1 MSMRKEILQT
11 VFNVAAVASMITS
24 SVRAEDYASWVMPM
38 MGTDSSREFSN
49 GNVYP
54 AIARPWG
61 MNSWTPQTGKMGYG
75 WTYTYDA
82 MKMVGIKQTHQPSPW
97 INDYGQFSIMPV
109 TGRKL
114 FVEDQRASYFSHKA
128 EKALPYYYRVFLADH
143 NTTVEMT
150 PTDRAALFRV
160 TYPKTDQAYLVVDAF
175 DKGSYI
181 KVLPEQK
188 KIIGW
193 SSRNARGVPE
203 DFKNYFVMSFDTPF
217 AGAEVWDGKKIKKDA
232 LELQGKH
239 AGTVIQFKALKP
251 GTQVHFKVAS
261 SFISPE
267 QAELNLKEVATDDF
281 DELREQGRQD
291 WNQLLGRFK
300 VEGSDDQKKL
310 FYTCLYRSSLFPRKF
325 YEIGED
331 GKPMH
336 YSPSTGKVEP
346 GYYFTDT
353 GFWDTFRSL
362 FPLLNTFAPALNA
375 KMTAGLENCYKESGW
390 LPEWASPGHRNCMVG
405 NNSASV
411 VADAWLS
418 GARGGYSIDKLYEG
432 MLKGTNGQGPYP
444 SVGRSGWE
452 DYNKL
457 GYVSRETIK
466 ESVARTLEYAYAD
479 WCIWKLAKDLKRP
492 QEEVDLYAKR
502 CQNYRNVFSDEHGLM
517 VGRNNDGSFNKD
529 FNPIAWGGDFT
540 EGNSLHYS
548 WSVFHDIEG
557 LIGLMGGDE
566 KFVEKLDSIFSM
578 GPAFDKGGYRS
589 VIHEIREMQVAGFG
603 NYAHGNQPI
612 QHMIYLYNYAGEP
625 WKTQYWVREV
635 MNRLYTPT
643 ADGYCGDEDN
653 GQTSAWFVWSALG
666 FYPVCPGSQE
676 LVLGAPLFKKVT
688 IDLENGKTLVI
699 QAPNNSDTHRYVQSV
714 KINGTVLTKNYIT
727 LEQLHQGGVIEFEM
741 SDQPNKKRGISK
753 DDVPY
758 SFSREIPNKKMK

>member
-1 MSMRKEILQT
+1 MNTKRRMQALGLMLVSCGA
-11 VFNVAAVASMITS
+11 VVATELS
-24 SVRAEDYASWVMPM
+24 EDYASYAMPI
-38 MGTDSSREFSN
+38 MGTDSSKEFSS

-54 AIARPWG
+54 AISRPWG
-61 MNSWTPQTGKMGYG
+61 MNSWTPQTGNMGNG
-75 WTYTYDA
+75 WIYTYDA
-82 MKMVGIKQTHQPSPW
+82 MKIVGIKQTHQPSPW
-97 INDYGQFSIMPV
+97 IKDYGQFSVMPV
-109 TGRKL
+109 TGQKV
-114 FVEDQRASYFSHKA
+114 FEEAQRASYFSHKA
-128 EKALPYYYRVFLADH
+128 EKALPYYYSVFLADH

-160 TYPKTDQAYLVVDAF
+160 TYPETDQAYLVIDAY

-181 KVLPEQK
+181 KVLPEQGK
-188 KIIGW
+188 VIGW
-193 SSRNARGVPE
+193 STRAARGVP
-203 DFKNYFVMSFDTPF
+203 DNFKNYFVIEFDTPL
-217 AGAEVWDGKKIKKDA
+217 AGAEVWDRNALKTGM

-239 AGTVIQFKALKP
+239 VGAVIRFKASKP
-251 GTQVHFKVAS
+251 DSQVHFKVAS

-267 QAELNLKEVATDDF
+267 QAELNLNEVATYDF
-281 DELREQGRQD
+281 DKLREEGRQV
-291 WNQLLGRFK
+291 WNDLLGRFK

-325 YEIGED
+325 YEIDEN
-331 GKPMH
+331 GKVMH
-336 YSPSTGKVEP
+336 YSPTSGSVEP

-362 FPLLNTFAPALNA
+362 FPLLNTFAPSLNA

-390 LPEWASPGHRNCMVG
+390 LPEWASPGHRGCMIG

-418 GARGGYSIDKLYEG
+418 GARGGYSIEKLYEG
-432 MLKGTNGQGPYP
+432 MLKGTNAEGPVR
-444 SVGRSGWE
+444 SVGRAGY
-452 DYNKL
+452 DNYNTL
-457 GYVSRETIK
+457 GYVARETVK
-466 ESVARTLEYAYAD
+466 GSVARTLEYAYAD
-479 WCIWKLAKDLKRP
+479 WCIWKLANDLKRP
-492 QEEVDLYAKR
+492 QEEIDLYAKR
-502 CQNYRNVFSDEHGLM
+502 CQNYRNVFSSEHGLM
-517 VGRNNDGSFNKD
+517 VGRHADGTFNQE
-529 FNPIAWGGDFT
+529 FNPISWGGDFT

-557 LIGLMGGDE
+557 LIDLMGGDA
-566 KFVEKLDSIFSM
+566 KFTDQLDRIFSM
-578 GPAFDKGGYRS
+578 GPAFDVGGCRG

-612 QHMIYLYNYAGEP
+612 QHMIYLYNYAGQP
-625 WKTQYWVREV
+625 WKAQYWVREV

-688 IDLENGKTLVI
+688 IDLEDGKTLTI
-699 QAPNNSDTHRYVQSV
+699 SAPNNSDTNRYIKSV
-714 KINGTVLTKNYIT
+714 KINGKVSTKNYIT

-741 SDQPNKKRGISK
+741 SDRPNKKRGVSK
-753 DDVPY
+753 EAAPY
-758 SFSREIPNKKMK
+758 SFSRENAK